1 MGCGIEPR
9 KEEFCGG
16 RDARNRRRQHVR
28 HRYARC
34 RRSAG
39 VEGHITSER
48 SASEPERSHVRPQ
61 AAEPT
66 GPHREG
72 EEPKPMM
79 HGHEKSDS
87 AIVATK
93 PPNKA
98 GRPAAEAVE
107 RRAEAKENANRCRT
121 CRTQCRESVS
131 PTPERVRK
139 AEASR
144 QTSEVGAV
152 CRKAARTVLCG
163 GRPVMGVPTAIARRN
178 REILLSRRSSTDLVW
193 LRPPDGL
200 GALAPRVEEFG
211 DAGSCYLPAHRS
223 GHWPWRDAI
232 GQEPRNGK
240 MKNQHRRIQ
249 QSTRVTVR
257 LGILGACQGVRHLL
271 EY

>member
-1 MGCGIEPR
+1 
-9 KEEFCGG
+9 
-16 RDARNRRRQHVR
+16 
-28 HRYARC
+28 
-34 RRSAG
+34 
-39 VEGHITSER
+39 
-48 SASEPERSHVRPQ
+48 
-61 AAEPT
+61 
-66 GPHREG
+66 
-72 EEPKPMM
+72 MM

-163 GRPVMGVPTAIARRN
+163 LR
-178 REILLSRRSSTDLVW
+178 LVSAW
-193 LRPPDGL
+193 NSVACDGD
-200 GALAPRVEEFG
+200 R
-211 DAGSCYLPAHRS
+211 
-223 GHWPWRDAI
+223 
-232 GQEPRNGK
+232 GK
-240 MKNQHRRIQ
+240 
-249 QSTRVTVR
+249 
-257 LGILGACQGVRHLL
+257 A
-271 EY
+271 

>member
-1 MGCGIEPR
+1 M
-9 KEEFCGG
+9 
-16 RDARNRRRQHVR
+16 R

-48 SASEPERSHVRPQ
+48 NASEPERSHVRPQ

-79 HGHEKSDS
+79 HGHEKSNS

-131 PTPERVRK
+131 STPERVRK
-139 AEASR
+139 AEARRES
-144 QTSEVGAV
+144 SEVGAV
-152 CRKAARTVLCG
+152 CREAARRFWCSEASCHSSG
-163 GRPVMGVPTAIARRN
+163 CKSRQHRGVPVHVVV
-178 REILLSRRSSTDLVW
+178 ILRL
-193 LRPPDGL
+193 
-200 GALAPRVEEFG
+200 PRF
-211 DAGSCYLPAHRS
+211 S
-223 GHWPWRDAI
+223 GRFVSL
-232 GQEPRNGK
+232 
-240 MKNQHRRIQ
+240 
-249 QSTRVTVR
+249 QSTSWSWRPACR
-257 LGILGACQGVRHLL
+257 LRRLSVSGIPGPNATASDYTNPRCS
-271 EY
+271 

>member
-1 MGCGIEPR
+1 MGWGSAPR
-9 KEEFCGG
+9 KEECCGG
-16 RDARNRRRQHVR
+16 RDARNRRRQYVR

-39 VEGHITSER
+39 VEGPITSER
-48 SASEPERSHVRPQ
+48 NASEPERSHVRPQ

-121 CRTQCRESVS
+121 CRTQGRESVS
-131 PTPERVRK
+131 QVPERVRK

-163 GRPVMGVPTAIARRN
+163 GRPVMGVPTAIGRRPASGRSLRAQRVETDAAK
-178 REILLSRRSSTDLVW
+178 REFGSGSCLFGAHDSRRK
-193 LRPPDGL
+193 R
-200 GALAPRVEEFG
+200 
-211 DAGSCYLPAHRS
+211 
-223 GHWPWRDAI
+223 
-232 GQEPRNGK
+232 EPRPGSNRG
-240 MKNQHRRIQ
+240 
-249 QSTRVTVR
+249 
-257 LGILGACQGVRHLL
+257 
-271 EY
+271 E

>member
-1 MGCGIEPR
+1 M
-9 KEEFCGG
+9 
-16 RDARNRRRQHVR
+16 R

-48 SASEPERSHVRPQ
+48 NASEPERSHVRPQ

-163 GRPVMGVPTAIARRN
+163 GRPVMGVPTAIWRFRSNLGPWSYEPVDTKLPRTPRRV
-178 REILLSRRSSTDLVW
+178 RRTGASSRS
-193 LRPPDGL
+193 PPTPTECAVGIT
-200 GALAPRVEEFG
+200 GWGKSGWFG
-211 DAGSCYLPAHRS
+211 
-223 GHWPWRDAI
+223 
-232 GQEPRNGK
+232 
-240 MKNQHRRIQ
+240 
-249 QSTRVTVR
+249 
-257 LGILGACQGVRHLL
+257 
-271 EY
+271 